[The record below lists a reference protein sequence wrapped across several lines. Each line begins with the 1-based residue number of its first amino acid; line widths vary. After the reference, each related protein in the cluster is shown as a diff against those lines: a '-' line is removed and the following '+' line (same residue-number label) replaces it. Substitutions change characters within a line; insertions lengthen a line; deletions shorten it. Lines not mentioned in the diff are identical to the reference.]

1 MPNSCISFGLLRPAL
16 GLFDLDA
23 PLDHVGQDGL
33 HLVLA
38 GVHGAALRALPVQVD
53 GVEGALGGAD
63 AAADALVGVHDAG
76 AAAQAAGRLGLDLLG
91 GEGHALVP
99 EGPAQGVVVAD
110 ALLRRQVI
118 KAAMLPFA
126 NEN

>member
-1 MPNSCISFGLLRPAL
+1 MLRREQLAQHGVFAEAVEFLIDDLRGFGLDAVVV
-16 GLFDLDA
+16 LFDRF
-23 PLDHVGQDGL
+23 L
-33 HLVLA
+33 HAIRAVLVREIGDYGYL
-38 GVHGAALRALPVQVD
+38 
-53 GVEGALGGAD
+53 
-63 AAADALVGVHDAG
+63 LV
-76 AAAQAAGRLGLDLLG
+76 AGRLGLDLLG